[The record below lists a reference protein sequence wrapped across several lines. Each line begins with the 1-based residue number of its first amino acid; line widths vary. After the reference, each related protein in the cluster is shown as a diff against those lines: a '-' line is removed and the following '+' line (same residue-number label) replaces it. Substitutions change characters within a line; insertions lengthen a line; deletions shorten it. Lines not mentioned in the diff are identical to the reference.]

1 MVIATVAGGVFM
13 TAVQTIAA
21 KMEKEEYGV
30 FFTLLRC
37 LILLGIPAGGLQ
49 IVFAQ
54 QTAAALDE
62 PRQRQLSGTLR
73 AVLRGTFYLWLLVAF
88 VVTLSLDWIVTM
100 LKVTNPVAV
109 LVTLCIVLTS
119 LWLPV
124 ARGLLQG
131 RQDFLGMGWVAI
143 LDGVV
148 RFVVVVVIVFALS
161 GKAAGAMVGALL
173 GQVTSL
179 GLGFWMAR
187 RICWGAG
194 APFAWQPW
202 LRLVIPLTLGTG
214 ALLFLQTA
222 DVIYVQSLF
231 PKDKSPFYM
240 PGAMIGFALVQF
252 TVPLAAV
259 MYPKIVRSAARAEKS
274 DALRLTL
281 LTTAVLGGVAALAST
296 LLPELPLRILFFT
309 KRELWAAAPLVPWFA
324 WCMLLFTLANVLVGN
339 LLARERFA
347 IVPWLVAV
355 ATAYGFALAG
365 MQGRLLAM
373 EHFAAFRL
381 LLQIMT
387 GFNLMLLGLAAWFT
401 WGKTQS
407 SPAKSCT

>member
-62 PRQRQLSGTLR
+62 ARQRQLSGTLR

-88 VVTLSLDWIVTM
+88 VVVLRLDWILMM
-100 LKVTNPVAV
+100 LKVTNPAAV
-109 LVTLCIVLTS
+109 VVTLFIVLTS

-124 ARGLLQG
+124 VRGLLQG

-143 LDGVV
+143 LDGAV
-148 RFVVVVVIVFALS
+148 RFATVVAIVFALQ
-161 GKAAGAMVGALL
+161 GRAAGAMVGALL
-173 GQVTSL
+173 GQIISLCL
-179 GLGFWMAR
+179 GLWLVRG
-187 RICWGAG
+187 ICLGAG
-194 APFAWQPW
+194 TLFAWKPW

-222 DVIYVQSLF
+222 DVIYVQSIF

-240 PGAMIGFALVQF
+240 PGALIGFALVQF

-259 MYPKIVRSAARAEKS
+259 MYPKIVRSAARAETS

-281 LTTAVLGGVAALAST
+281 LTTAALGGVAAVAVT
-296 LLPELPLRILFFT
+296 LLPELPLRILYFT
-309 KRELWAAAPLVPWFA
+309 KPELWRAATLVPWFA

-355 ATAYGFALAG
+355 AAAYAFALAG
-365 MQGRLLAM
+365 MQGRLLAL
-373 EHFAAFRL
+373 EHFAAFTL
-381 LLQIMT
+381 LVQVMT
-387 GFNLMLLGLAAWFT
+387 GFNLVLLGLAAWFT
-401 WGKTQS
+401 WGKS
-407 SPAKSCT
+407 RSAPPI

>member
-73 AVLRGTFYLWLLVAF
+73 AVLRGTFYLWLLVVF
-88 VVTLSLDWIVTM
+88 VVTLGLDWIVTL
-100 LKVTNPVAV
+100 LKVTNPAAV
-109 LVTLCIVLTS
+109 VVTLFIVLTS

-131 RQDFLGMGWVAI
+131 RQDFPGLGWVAI
-143 LDGVV
+143 LDGAV
-148 RFVVVVVIVFALS
+148 RFAVVVAIVFALG
-161 GKAAGAMVGALL
+161 GKAAGAMVGALV
-173 GQVTSL
+173 GQAISLSL
-179 GLGFWMAR
+179 GLWLAR
-187 RICWGAG
+187 GILFGAG
-194 APFAWQPW
+194 APFEWKPW
-202 LRLVIPLTLGTG
+202 LRLVVPLTLGTG
-214 ALLFLQTA
+214 SLLFLQTA
-222 DVIYVQSLF
+222 DVVYVQSLF

-281 LTTAVLGGVAALAST
+281 LTTAVLGGAAALAST

-309 KRELWAAAPLVPWFA
+309 KPELWQAAPLVPWFA
-324 WCMLLFTLANVLVGN
+324 WCMLLFTMANVLVGN

-347 IVPWLVAV
+347 IVPWLTGLA
-355 ATAYGFALAG
+355 AAYGLTLAG
-365 MQGRLLAM
+365 MQDPLLAR
-373 EHFAAFRL
+373 EHFAAFTL
-381 LLQIMT
+381 LLQIMMA
-387 GFNLMLLGLAAWFT
+387 FNLVLLGLAAWFT
-401 WGKTQS
+401 WGKSRTLP
-407 SPAKSCT
+407 PA

>member
-1 MVIATVAGGVFM
+1 MVIATVAGGAFM

-62 PRQRQLSGTLR
+62 TRQRRLSGTLR

-88 VVTLSLDWIVTM
+88 GVTLGLDSIVTA
-100 LKVTNPVAV
+100 LKITNPLAV
-109 LVTLCIVLTS
+109 LVTLFIVLTS

-131 RQDFLGMGWVAI
+131 RQDFMGMGWVAI
-143 LDGVV
+143 LDGAV
-148 RFVVVVVIVFALS
+148 RFAVVVAIVFALG

-179 GLGFWMAR
+179 GLGLWLAR
-187 RICWGAG
+187 HICFGPG
-194 APFAWQPW
+194 APFAWGPW
-202 LRLVIPLTLGTG
+202 LRLVLPLTLGTG

-222 DVIYVQSLF
+222 DVVYVQSLF

-281 LTTAVLGGVAALAST
+281 LTTAGLGGVAALAST

-309 KRELWAAAPLVPWFA
+309 KPELWQAAPLVPWFA
-324 WCMLLFTLANVLVGN
+324 WCMLLFTLANVMVGN

-347 IVPWLVAV
+347 IVPWLVGL
-355 ATAYGFALAG
+355 ATAYALALAWLAAP
-365 MQGRLLAM
+365 LLAR

-381 LLQIMT
+381 LVQTLT
-387 GFNLMLLGLAAWFT
+387 GFNLVLLGLAVWFT
-401 WGKTQS
+401 WGNARS
-407 SPAKSCT
+407 APPV

>member
-73 AVLRGTFYLWLLVAF
+73 AVLRGTFYLWLFVGF
-88 VVTLSLDWIVTM
+88 VVTLKLDWIVTV

-109 LVTLCIVLTS
+109 VVTLFIVLTS

-124 ARGLLQG
+124 VRGLLQG
-131 RQDFLGMGWVAI
+131 RQNFLGMGWVAI
-143 LDGVV
+143 LDGAV
-148 RFVVVVVIVFALS
+148 RFAIVVAIVFALG

-173 GQVTSL
+173 GQIISLFL
-179 GLGFWMAR
+179 GLWLAR
-187 RICWGAG
+187 GICFGAG
-194 APFAWQPW
+194 APFAWKPW
-202 LRLVIPLTLGTG
+202 LRLVAPLTLGTG

-222 DVIYVQSLF
+222 DVVYVQSLF
-231 PKDKSPFYM
+231 SKDKSPFYM

-281 LTTAVLGGVAALAST
+281 LTTAGLGGVAALAST

-309 KRELWAAAPLVPWFA
+309 KPELWQAAPLVPWFA
-324 WCMLLFTLANVLVGN
+324 WCMLFFTLANVLVNN

-347 IVPWLVAV
+347 IVPWLVGL

-365 MQGRLLAM
+365 LQDRLLAR
-373 EHFAAFRL
+373 EHFTAFTL
-381 LLQIMT
+381 LVQTMT
-387 GFNLMLLGLAAWFT
+387 GFNVVLLGMSAWFT
-401 WGKTQS
+401 WGKRQS
-407 SPAKSCT
+407 SPTV